1 MKTLVLFLAM
11 AAVAFA
17 QDDKEK
23 LTKLLEDI
31 RAKKAQLEEMENQI
45 LKQLGQ
51 TKVGNKGEVTS
62 IPKDLLTGTVVINI
76 GKDSGVQVGD
86 VFKVFRDVKFI
97 AMMHAIQVEPKST
110 QCKVAALNMGEEMKV
125 GDKVEKGNAVVIGS
139 GQVDGQIIIKDLDPE
154 LAKQLGATGIKSLET
169 RVQQQGW
176 LPGLKETNKARYQTE
191 LEVQAREV
199 IAKDLAAKWKEAP
212 ADKKPALEALLKK
225 NLESLYDAKAKAKK
239 LEIEEID
246 QRLKKVKDE
255 AREDAQAK
263 QKFVAAR
270 LKELTGGTVETPKH

>member
-1 MKTLVLFLAM
+1 MKTLALVLAM

-31 RAKKAQLEEMENQI
+31 RAQKARLEEMENQI
-45 LKQLGQ
+45 LKKLGE
-51 TKVGNKGEVTS
+51 TKVANKGEVAS
-62 IPKDLLTGTVVINI
+62 VPKDILTGTVVINM
-76 GKDSGVQVGD
+76 GKENGVQLGD

-97 AMMHAIQVEPKST
+97 AMMHTVQVEQKT
-110 QCKVAALNMGEEMKV
+110 AQCKVAALNMGEEMKV
-125 GDKVEKGNAVVIGS
+125 GDKVEKGNAVVIGQ
-139 GQVDGQIIIKDLDPE
+139 GVDGQMIVKDLSPE
-154 LAKQLGATGIKSLET
+154 LAKELGAAGIKSFET

-199 IAKDLAAKWKEAP
+199 LAKDLAAKWKEAP
-212 ADKKPALEALLKK
+212 ADKKPALEAHLKK
-225 NLESLYDAKAKAKK
+225 NLEGLYDAKAKAKK

-246 QRLKKVKDE
+246 QRLKKVKEE
-255 AREDAQAK
+255 AKEDSQAK

-270 LKELTGGTVETPKH
+270 LKELTGGSVETPKH